1 MKKALAMMLLV
12 GATFLTGC
20 GSSENFVVTNNNIG
34 VSAPVCVDD
43 AYTANSN
50 TALTVAA
57 ANGVLANDTPN
68 GATLTFQATSAQG
81 GTVTG
86 AQDGSFTYT
95 PAVNFTGTDT
105 FTYMLGNSGG
115 VVTCT
120 VTITVNA
127 VNGFF
132 VDATNGNDTTGSF
145 TNGLPFATVQ
155 AAVTAAGAN
164 SDIVVR
170 PGSYTGQVNLLNG
183 QRLLGSG
190 SVLAQGTP
198 VRPTLTGPI
207 VLADGNTVDY
217 IRIANAPDDAIDGD
231 GQNGGTVTNCQ
242 IDTTTGNVGSGI
254 QAQNV
259 RGNWTISNNTIA
271 NALGA
276 GIDFRTSGADTAVAV
291 MQNNQITNNAFNA
304 IGFGTSDGSNL
315 RAQITGNTMSGNQAG
330 FTFEVVAGGTSTSCY
345 DIANNNNDDTYRLT
359 QNAGATGPFQVEEY
373 NNLIAV
379 NNNSGVVVVGGG
391 GTPPASVTDGTCGF

>member
-132 VDATNGNDTTGSF
+132 VDATNGNDTTGAF

-207 VLADGNTVDY
+207 VLADGNTVDF
-217 IRIANAPDDAIDGD
+217 IRIANAPNDAIDGD
-231 GQNGGTVTNCQ
+231 GQNGGTVTNCE
-242 IDTTTGNVGSGI
+242 IATTTNAGSGVRARLITGTWNISSNAITDVSGSGI
-254 QAQNV
+254 V
-259 RGNWTISNNTIA
+259 VTTGTGNTTEARLNNNTIT
-271 NALGA
+271 G
-276 GIDFRTSGADTAVAV
+276 S
-291 MQNNQITNNAFNA
+291 AFNA
-304 IGFGTSDGSNL
+304 MGFVASGSGIL
-315 RAQITGNTMSGNQAG
+315 RVQATGNTMTGNQTN
-330 FTFEVVAGGTSTSCY
+330 FTFESIAGDMATACF
-345 DIANNNNDDTYRLT
+345 DIANNTNDDAYRISST
-359 QNAGATGPFQVEEY
+359 STFTGTHQVEEY
-373 NNLIAV
+373 ANLISV
-379 NNNSGVVVVGGG
+379 NNNSGTVIVPGGSMAP
-391 GTPPASVTDGTCGF
+391 TSVNNGDCGF

>member
-1 MKKALAMMLLV
+1 MKKTLAMLLLV
-12 GATFLTGC
+12 GSTLLTGC
-20 GSSENFVVTNNNIG
+20 GSSQNFVVTNNNIG

-127 VNGFF
+127 VNGLF
-132 VDATNGNDTTGSF
+132 VDATNGNDTTGAF

-231 GQNGGTVTNCQ
+231 GQNGGTITNCE
-242 IDTTTGNVGSGI
+242 IDTTTGLGNGLQALGI
-254 QAQNV
+254 Q
-259 RGNWTISNNTIA
+259 GNWTFSNNTVSNVAGIGA
-271 NALGA
+271 QFSTTGTVTATIRVNNNNISSSAFSALG
-276 GIDFRTSGADTAVAV
+276 FSSGDSS
-291 MQNNQITNNAFNA
+291 QITAQVTNNTMTGNQTGATFDVIA
-304 IGFGTSDGSNL
+304 SGTS
-315 RAQITGNTMSGNQAG
+315 
-330 FTFEVVAGGTSTSCY
+330 VSCY
-345 DIANNNNDDTYRLT
+345 DIESNTNDDTYLIRANDANPTLR
-359 QNAGATGPFQVEEY
+359 VEEY
-373 NNLIAV
+373 TNLIAV
-379 NNNSGVVVVGGG
+379 NNNSG
-391 GTPPASVTDGTCGF
+391 TVTMQLTAPTNANDGDCGF